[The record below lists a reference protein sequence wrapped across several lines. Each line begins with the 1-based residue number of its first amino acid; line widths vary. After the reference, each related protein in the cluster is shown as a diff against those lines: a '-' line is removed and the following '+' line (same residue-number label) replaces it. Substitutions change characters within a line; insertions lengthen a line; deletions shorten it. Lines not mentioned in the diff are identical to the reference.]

1 MSPEEEFYN
10 KLFIQFG
17 QVTVAVMFLP
27 VIVALVHYRQ
37 LNRPAR
43 LFFYYLVVAI
53 LANLVE
59 QAFIW
64 SVNHQTDFWMPY
76 LTKWG
81 IGDTNFLGILSYLN
95 DFILL
100 GMFFSQAVAAPTF
113 NAWVKRAAALFA
125 IFALIDYIWITGY
138 NATGVLTPTLD
149 GFFASVLPLIL
160 LGYLVRRD
168 YPVSIYKIPYFW
180 FCCGLMV
187 AHLLALLFFMAGEKI
202 YDTDFKLYVQLYLT
216 GNALNIIA
224 QLLYA
229 VGFRHARML
238 RYL

>member
-17 QVTVAVMFLP
+17 QVTVAAMFLP
-27 VIVALVHYRQ
+27 VIVALVHYKR

-43 LFFYYLVVAI
+43 IFFCYLIVAI
-53 LANLVE
+53 LANLLE

-64 SVNHQTDFWMPY
+64 SVNHQTDFWMPF
-76 LTKWG
+76 LTRWG

-100 GMFFSQAVAAPTF
+100 GWFFSEAIAAPAFGT
-113 NAWVKRAAALFA
+113 WIRRAAALFA
-125 IFALIDYIWITGY
+125 VFAVIDYIWITGY
-138 NATGVLTPTLD
+138 NVTGVLTPTLD
-149 GFFASVLPLIL
+149 GFFASILPLML
-160 LGYLVRRD
+160 LGYMVRRD
-168 YPVSIYKIPYFW
+168 HRVSIYKIPYFW

-216 GNALNIIA
+216 GNVLNIIA

-229 VGFRHARML
+229 VGFRRARML